1 MATKRLPMRQ
11 IREILR
17 LKYDQQLSH
26 RAIADACRVSLGTV
40 SEYLG
45 RARRIGLEWPLP
57 GDLDDR
63 ALEARLGLAARPAR
77 RERALPDWQ
86 HIHQELKRVGVTL
99 HLLWEEYR
107 EVHPDGYGYS
117 QFCEI
122 YRRWA
127 RKLKPTM
134 RQVHRAGEK
143 IFIDFSGKRP
153 HWVNSR
159 TGETVP
165 AELFVAVLG
174 ASNYTY
180 AEALPSQQLRD
191 WIGAHSGMVEFF
203 GGSSRI
209 WVPDQLKSGV
219 TLSCRYEPGIQ
230 RTYQE
235 AAEHYG
241 AVVIPARPRKAR
253 DKAKVE
259 VGVLVAQRWILARLR
274 NRTFFS
280 LGALNTAIGELLV
293 EVNQRPMQQLG
304 ASRRELFERLD
315 RPALQPLPTDRYEPA
330 EWKICRVNI
339 DYHVDVDR
347 HVYSVPY
354 QLRGEGLEA
363 RYTASVVE
371 IYFKNRRVA
380 SHRRRYDHQPS
391 TLPEHMPSSHRA
403 HAEWTPS
410 RLIHWA
416 RQSGPATGHLV
427 AGILDRRPHPE
438 QGYRAC
444 LGLMRLGR
452 QYGDPRLEAASTR
465 ALALK
470 SYSYRTVK
478 NILASAQDRL
488 PFEETESDPTPHH
501 ANIRGA
507 AYYTHHPEEDRIY
520 VDRTNSGEDE
530 RHETDRDGR
539 SRPTATPV
547 VPVHGPKL

>member
-1 MATKRLPMRQ
+1 MGTKLPMRQ

-17 LKYDQQLSH
+17 LKHGQQLSH
-26 RAIADACRVSLGTV
+26 RAIAGACRVGLGTV
-40 SEYLG
+40 SEYLR
-45 RARRIGLEWPLP
+45 RARGAGLGWPLP
-57 GDLDDR
+57 EDLDDG
-63 ALEARLGLAARPAR
+63 ALEARLFPAAGAASG
-77 RERALPDWQ
+77 ERALPDLPR
-86 HIHQELKRVGVTL
+86 IHQELKKVGVTL

-107 EVHPDGYGYS
+107 ETHPDGYGYS
-117 QFCEI
+117 RFCEI

-127 RKLKPTM
+127 RKLRPSM

-143 IFIDFSGKRP
+143 VFIDFSGERP
-153 HWVNSR
+153 HWVNPR
-159 TGETVP
+159 TGDTVA

-180 AEALPSQQLRD
+180 AEALPSQQLHD
-191 WIGAHSGMVEFF
+191 WIGAHNRMVEFF
-203 GGSSRI
+203 GGSGRI

-219 TLSCRYEPGIQ
+219 TVPCRYEPGIH

-274 NRTFFS
+274 NRAFFS

-293 EVNQRPMQQLG
+293 ALNQRPMQQLR
-304 ASRRELFERLD
+304 ASRRSLFERLD
-315 RPALQPLPTDRYEPA
+315 RPALQPLPTDRYELA
-330 EWKICRVNI
+330 TWKICRPNI
-339 DYHVDVDR
+339 DYHVEVAR
-347 HVYSVPY
+347 HLYSVPY
-354 QLRGEGLEA
+354 PLRDEKLEA
-363 RYTASVVE
+363 RLTASCVE

-380 SHRRRYDHQPS
+380 SHPRRYDHQPS
-391 TLPEHMPSSHRA
+391 TRLEHMPRAHRA

-410 RLIHWA
+410 RLIGWA
-416 RQSGPATGHLV
+416 QHTGPDTGRLV

-452 QYGDPRLEAASTR
+452 QYGADRLEAASAR
-465 ALALK
+465 ALRLN

-488 PFEETESDPTPHH
+488 PFQDTETDPTPHH
-501 ANIRGA
+501 ANIRAA
-507 AYYTHHPEEDRIY
+507 AYYTTPEEDPF
-520 VDRTNSGEDE
+520 
-530 RHETDRDGR
+530 H
-539 SRPTATPV
+539 A
-547 VPVHGPKL
+547 H